1 MKANNPEIGCPP
13 PRPAGA
19 YPQQTDSSSL
29 KLWWPILSGKAQPG
43 PWQVYLLHLLARALD
58 DGLFYSDDI
67 KARLGGEL
75 GIGSADSGD
84 FGMDMYQ
91 AREFLTRRREWVVNE
106 LAAQRL
112 KLAPGSFLGTLV
124 WHDRKRTTSCAVT
137 EVRGNYLTLQGN
149 RGRATARVTY
159 SAARLEELLRD
170 QPKKQPATPA
180 AGPAALF

>member
-1 MKANNPEIGCPP
+1 MPREAPP
-13 PRPAGA
+13 FRAGV
-19 YPQQTDSSSL
+19 
-29 KLWWPILSGKAQPG
+29 I
-43 PWQVYLLHLLARALD
+43 H
-58 DGLFYSDDI
+58 SDDI

-91 AREFLTRRREWVVNE
+91 AREVLTRRREWVANE

-137 EVRGNYLTLQGN
+137 EVRGNHLTLQGN

-159 SAARLEELLRD
+159 SAARLEELLQD
-170 QPKKQPATPA
+170 QPKKSPPAVRMQA
-180 AGPAALF
+180 QALF